1 MPVGGVDDVSPPG
14 TPAEQDWGLAAAF
27 RVDGSAA
34 VAVPAL
40 AQSPGSP
47 VPTAAAAAGEV
58 AAAAVAPVAAESSV
72 GGLVGMFGRLVVR
85 EQAEQ
90 DPGLAAILEGAL
102 MDLPDSP

>member
-1 MPVGGVDDVSPPG
+1 MRVGGVDDVSPPG

-47 VPTAAAAAGEV
+47 VPTAAAAGEV